1 MRKGFV
7 QWILLEALAAR
18 EASIV
23 RKIIRTTMEWRRFGW
38 SDLAVADRFPNLHA
52 LLFTDTVLIHL
63 FLRRTSMLWNPLLRA
78 SFDEGVK
85 GYNDHKNKLLKR

>member
-52 LLFTDTVLIHL
+52 LLFIDTVLIHL
-63 FLRRTSMLWNPLLRA
+63 FLRRTFKATRPLLGVV
-78 SFDEGVK
+78 FDEEVK
-85 GYNDHKNKLLKR
+85 G